1 VRNQHAQALADVSRV
16 CKYQAPVFL
25 CSTTPYETQ
34 GKFWHDF
41 AAALYG
47 LLNKCVI
54 NVPKHW
60 QTADFKGFVDA
71 LGIKYQALK
80 KQRGAIIG
88 FLTFESVA
96 QMEAAVPVLLS
107 QTLRGTALKVSEA
120 RARPWELRA
129 MANGGL
135 VGTVNPPP
143 QKDEARGES
152 TGLETGPMENGA
164 QGGMEESTANG
175 AETGRGDDIQGN
187 GVDDVSRKGGG
198 AYDSDIRKD
207 IRDAVTPW
215 WRIEY
220 PQQLEQKEAAIAQ
233 LLKRLVRFCPSST
246 ALFCVG

>member
-1 VRNQHAQALADVSRV
+1 MGLNGISW
-16 CKYQAPVFL
+16 Y
-25 CSTTPYETQ
+25 
-34 GKFWHDF
+34 DF
-41 AAALYG
+41 AAAFYG
-47 LLNKCVI
+47 RLNKCVI
-54 NVPKHW
+54 NVPKQW

-88 FLTFESVA
+88 FLTFASVA
-96 QMEAAVPVLLS
+96 QMEAAVPILLN

-120 RARPWELRA
+120 RARPWELKA

-152 TGLETGPMENGA
+152 TGLETGLTENGA
-164 QGGMEESTANG
+164 QVGMEEGTANE
-175 AETGRGDDIQGN
+175 AETGRGNDFQGS
-187 GVDDVSRKGGG
+187 GGDDVAWKGGG

-220 PQQLEQKEAAIAQ
+220 PQQLEQKEATIAQ
-233 LLKRLVRFCPSST
+233 LLKRLVRFCRVCT
-246 ALFCVG
+246 ALFKCL